1 MADRLPFMFDF
12 FVIYLSKTEF
22 CPMITFKA
30 IVISNNR
37 RKDGTYP
44 VKIRVTFKGVSRR
57 LPTTLVCTTNDLTRS
72 LKIKSATILNKS
84 DELINRMRTAV
95 KDISPFDLESKDVD
109 WVVSRIKDALTG
121 ETFNLDFF
129 EWGEKYILTKSHNTR
144 YAYVSAMN
152 ALERFLGR
160 RTLDINDITRTM
172 LMEFV
177 EFVDNEPKIHYN
189 WITKESVPTNKERLN
204 KGASSRHLMKLQHLF
219 NAAKDRYNDEDCNR
233 ILIPK
238 SPFDKIPKVFPAPQG
253 QKNLGQELMQRIIDA
268 QVDNASIRSALD
280 VFILS
285 FGLMGANMADLYLAT
300 PIKEEWI
307 YNRQKTRTRR
317 ADRAEMRVVIPPEMQ
332 PYIERLQDA
341 PGSWW
346 LPVLHRMA
354 SNKNYA
360 TAKVNDALKKWCED
374 NDVPPF
380 TFYAARHT
388 WASLARKA
396 GVEKATIDECL
407 CHKGDFSLTDIYAER
422 SWDLMTEAN
431 RKVLDLFKW

>member
-1 MADRLPFMFDF
+1 
-12 FVIYLSKTEF
+12 
-22 CPMITFKA
+22 MITFKA

-57 LPTTLVCTTNDLTRS
+57 LPTTLVCTANDLTRS

-84 DELINRMRTAV
+84 DELIGRMRSV
-95 KDISPFDLESKDVD
+95 VNDLSPFDLESRDVD
-109 WVVSRIKDALTG
+109 WVVSRIREALSG
-121 ETFNLDFF
+121 ENFALDFF
-129 EWGEKYILTKSHNTR
+129 EWGERYILTKGENTR
-144 YAYVSAMN
+144 FAYVAALN
-152 ALERFLGR
+152 ALQRFLGR
-160 RTLDINDITRTM
+160 RNLDINGITRAM

-177 EFVDNEPKIHYN
+177 EFVNNEPKIHFN
-189 WITKESVPTNKERLN
+189 RMTREWEPTDIQRLN

-219 NAAKDRYNDEDCNR
+219 NAAKGRYNDEDSNR

-238 SPFDKIPKVFPAPQG
+238 SPFDKIQKVFPASQG
-253 QKNLGQELMQRIIDA
+253 QKNLGRELMQRLIDV
-268 QVDNASIRSALD
+268 QVDNATVRAALD
-280 VFILS
+280 AFILS
-285 FGLMGANMADLYLAT
+285 FGLMGANMADLYYAA
-300 PIKEEWI
+300 PVRGEWV
-307 YNRQKTRTRR
+307 YNRQKTMTRR

-341 PGSWW
+341 PGGWW

-354 SNKNYA
+354 RNKDYA

-407 CHKGDFSLTDIYAER
+407 CHKGDFTLTDIYAER

-431 RKVLDLFKW
+431 RKVLDLFTWG

>member
-1 MADRLPFMFDF
+1 
-12 FVIYLSKTEF
+12 
-22 CPMITFKA
+22 MITFKA

-57 LPTTLVCTTNDLTRS
+57 LPTTLVCTSNDLTRS
-72 LKIKSATILNKS
+72 LKIKSANILNKS
-84 DELINRMRTAV
+84 DELISRMRNAV
-95 KDISPFDLESKDVD
+95 KDLSPFDLENKDVD
-109 WVVSRIKDALTG
+109 WVVSRIKETLTG
-121 ETFNLDFF
+121 ESFALDFF
-129 EWGEKYILTKSHNTR
+129 EWGDKYIKTKGENTR
-144 YAYVSAMN
+144 FAYSAALN
-152 ALERFLGR
+152 ALQRFLGC
-160 RTLDINDITRTM
+160 RTLDINSISRAM
-172 LMEFV
+172 LMDFV
-177 EFVDNEPKIHYN
+177 EYVDNEPKIHYN
-189 WITKESVPTNKERLN
+189 RMTGQWEQTDIQRLN

-238 SPFDKIPKVFPAPQG
+238 SPFDKIQKVFPASQG
-253 QKNLGQELMQRIIDA
+253 QRNLGQELMQRIIGA
-268 QVDNASIRSALD
+268 QVDNATIRSALD

-285 FGLMGANMADLYLAT
+285 FGLMGANMADLYYAT
-300 PIKEEWI
+300 PFKGEWI
-307 YNRQKTRTRR
+307 YNRQKTMTRR
-317 ADRAEMRVVIPPEMQ
+317 ADRAEMRVVIPAEMQ

-354 SNKNYA
+354 RNKDYA

-374 NDVPPF
+374 NNVPPF

-407 CHKGDFSLTDIYAER
+407 CHKGDFTLTDIYAER
-422 SWDLMTEAN
+422 SWELMTEAN
-431 RKVLDLFKW
+431 RKVLQLFSW